1 MELVKEL
8 FDVFSRI
15 SAETKVK
22 TAEHSAIDSELSQCY
37 HKIEGM
43 KLDHVAKSHNAI
55 KELQDVLR
63 RRRRIKHEASTLQIM
78 HTNLAPSM
86 QKLSDKLK
94 ASKAKQEKLLTDL
107 EKNSY

>member
-1 MELVKEL
+1 MELVQEL

-15 SAETKVK
+15 SAETKIK
-22 TAEHSAIDSELSQCY
+22 TAEHSAVDLELSQCY

-55 KELQDVLR
+55 KELQDVLKR
-63 RRRRIKHEASTLQIM
+63 RRRVKQEASILQTM
-78 HTNLAPSM
+78 HANLAPSM
-86 QKLSDKLK
+86 NKLSETLK
-94 ASKAKQEKLLTDL
+94 ASKAKQQKLIQDL

>member
-1 MELVKEL
+1 MEIVKEL

-15 SAETKVK
+15 SAENKIK
-22 TAEHSAIDSELSQCY
+22 IAEHSAVDSELSKCY
-37 HKIEGM
+37 HKIEMM
-43 KLDHVAKSHNAI
+43 KLDHVSKSHNAI

-78 HTNLAPSM
+78 HANLAPSM
-86 QKLSDKLK
+86 QKLSESLK
-94 ASKAKQEKLLTDL
+94 ASKTKQEKLLSDL